1 MPAKPKA
8 SPVKKKNNLFGDDE
22 EDNFQVKKVS
32 KPAAAKAKGNLFG
45 DDDDESFPVVTKNK
59 PKNKKKLFDDSD

>member
-8 SPVKKKNNLFGDDE
+8 SPAKKGGGLFDDDE
-22 EDNFQVKKVS
+22 VDDFPVRRVS
-32 KPAAAKAKGNLFG
+32 KPTAPKAKGNLFG
-45 DDDDESFPVVTKNK
+45 DDDDDFPVVTKNK